1 MFECF
6 LGFVG
11 VFLGFGWGFF
21 VGGGGGVFNSWR
33 VGFGW
38 TDINADSAVCL

>member
-21 VGGGGGVFNSWR
+21 VGGGGG
-33 VGFGW
+33 W